1 MMANRARNYYH
12 KSWRKLDACVYTLHH
27 LRSLSHYLCLPECIV
42 YMLLRGNSLNIQQ
55 FQLWEVMQINS
66 LIACFLLH
74 HCCSS
79 PKWNTKLAISQYIC
93 SICNKLNVFL
103 VLTSVFTAMNV
114 DNLSRHLKYK
124 IWQNN
129 KLV

>member
-1 MMANRARNYYH
+1 MDRYIDYKSARAHVTCSAWNKINLGTGKERETTMANRARNYYH
-12 KSWRKLDACVYTLHH
+12 KSWRKLGACVYTLHH
-27 LRSLSHYLCLPECIV
+27 LCSISPHPPPCSCLV

-79 PKWNTKLAISQYIC
+79 PKWNTKLAISQYIVYAT
-93 SICNKLNVFL
+93 N
-103 VLTSVFTAMNV
+103 
-114 DNLSRHLKYK
+114 
-124 IWQNN
+124 
-129 KLV
+129 